1 MYQLSFQTKA
11 EFKSLETGITIK
23 AILRLENIEF
33 TTRAKVDTG
42 SEICL
47 FKREIGEY
55 LEIDIETGFKKKL
68 ITLAGGLTAFG
79 HYVELETL
87 GLKFDTMV
95 YFAADYALQ
104 RNLPG
109 RQGWLQLIKFGL
121 DDYRSEIYISPN
133 DEGI

>member
-23 AILRLENIEF
+23 AILRLGNIEF
-33 TTRAKVDTG
+33 ATRAKVDTG
-42 SEICL
+42 SDICI
-47 FKREIGEY
+47 FRREIGEY
-55 LEIDIETGFKKKL
+55 LEIEIETGFEKKL
-68 ITLAGGLTAFG
+68 ITLSGGLTAYG

-95 YFAADYALQ
+95 YFAADYSLQ
-104 RNLPG
+104 RNLLG

-121 DDYRSEIYISPN
+121 DDYANEIYISPN
-133 DEGI
+133 QENF

>member
-23 AILRLENIEF
+23 AILRLGNIEF
-33 TTRAKVDTG
+33 ATRAKVDTG
-42 SEICL
+42 SDICI
-47 FKREIGEY
+47 FRREIGEY
-55 LEIDIETGFKKKL
+55 LEIEIETGFEKKL
-68 ITLAGGLTAFG
+68 ITLSGGLTAYG

-95 YFAADYALQ
+95 YFAAGYSLQ
-104 RNLPG
+104 RNLLG

-121 DDYRSEIYISPN
+121 DDYASEIYISPN
-133 DEGI
+133 QKNF